1 MLISLF
7 LRFNLSIVGLP
18 ISSFAT
24 VTASGYQ
31 ASLGSATAQGD
42 GLVNRP
48 NTTDGTHFCAGGYAP
63 QYVQLGLPGQYN
75 ITSVF
80 LQVNQYGYGYSEHLL
95 YVGSNLPD
103 LTLAANF
110 SGVIIEGQWI
120 NTTFNP
126 PLTGVQYLRLN
137 SISSPAWI
145 AWYKFIVYDE

>member
-24 VTASGYQ
+24 VTASNFWSS
-31 ASLGSATAQGD
+31 AGSAIAQGD

-48 NTTDGTHFCAGGYAP
+48 NSSDGTYFNSGGGPP
-63 QYVQLGLPGQYN
+63 QYVQLELLGQYN

-80 LQVNQYGYGYSEHLL
+80 LQVCQTPSYYTEHLL
-95 YVGSNLPD
+95 YVGSNLND

-110 SGVIIEGQWI
+110 SGVTSDGQWI

-126 PLTGVQYLRLN
+126 PLPRVQYLRLD
-137 SISSPAWI
+137 SISSPSWI
-145 AWYKFIVYDE
+145 AWYKFIVYD